1 MYIKMNDLV
10 EVIAGKDRGKTGKVK
25 RVDNR
30 RNRVFVEGVNIVT
43 RHQKPVQG
51 REGGLIQKEASI
63 DVSNVRLYSEEHGRG
78 FRVAMRF
85 VGSDDQLYTGANE
98 ALATYTPAPVRLPK
112 VRVFVKAGQVMGRVD
127 GSK

>member
-1 MYIKMNDLV
+1 MYIKNNDLV
-10 EVIAGKDRGKTGKVK
+10 EVVAGKDRGKTGRVK
-25 RVDNR
+25 RVDTR
-30 RNRVFVEGVNIVT
+30 KNRVFVEGINVVT

-78 FRVAMRF
+78 FRAAMRF

-98 ALATYTPAPVRLPK
+98 ALATYAAAPARLPK